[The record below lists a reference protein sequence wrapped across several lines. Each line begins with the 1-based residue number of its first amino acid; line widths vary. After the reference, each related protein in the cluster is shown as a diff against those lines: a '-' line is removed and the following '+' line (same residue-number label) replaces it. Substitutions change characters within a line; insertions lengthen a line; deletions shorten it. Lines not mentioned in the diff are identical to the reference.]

1 MKNKISNNVLLLVII
16 YFAFISLGLPDGI
29 LGTAWPSIR
38 TDLKQPLES
47 MGILTTLL
55 FACSFISSIGSGHI
69 LKKFGTAKVTFI
81 SCVMTGIALF
91 GYAVSPNFI
100 WLVLFTFPL
109 GLGQG
114 AVDSGLNNFVAENYT
129 SRHMNWLHCFWG
141 IGASFGPFIMTRAL
155 IGLGSWRMGYGM
167 ISIIQ
172 LLLATILCMSLV
184 KGVWNVKHKTTQDD
198 NENAN
203 TDHQGLSSKTMQ
215 FMAVF
220 QFFLY
225 TGIEF
230 SISAWI
236 SSVLIE
242 SRGVPM
248 EIAGYV
254 VTVYYFSIMIGRFFS
269 GFIVDKIGNMNMIRG
284 GLILAISGCAIT
296 NFFNN
301 NIIIFLGIAIFG
313 LGLAPLYP
321 CLMHET
327 PNRFLKEVSRKLI
340 GYQVGAACLG
350 GSIVSSGIGVILSN
364 FSLEWIFEIII
375 LLLCI
380 YFVINETLNT
390 KFLHIVRIK
399 D

>member
-1 MKNKISNNVLLLVII
+1 MKKHNSNMGLLLAII

-38 TDLKQPLES
+38 SDLSLPLEL

-55 FACSFISSIGSGHI
+55 FACSFISSVVSGHI
-69 LKKFGTAKVTFI
+69 LNKFGTAKVTFI
-81 SCVMTGIALF
+81 SCLMTGIALL

-100 WLVLFTFPL
+100 WLALFTFPL

-114 AVDSGLNNFVAENYT
+114 AVDSGLNSFVAENYS
-129 SRHMNWLHCFWG
+129 SRHMNWVHCFWG
-141 IGASFGPFIMTRAL
+141 FGASIGPLIMTYAL
-155 IGLGSWRMGYGM
+155 TGFGSWRKGYGS

-172 LLLATILCMSLV
+172 LFLAVLLCISLI
-184 KGVWNVKHKTTQDD
+184 KGIWYVKH
-198 NENAN
+198 N
-203 TDHQGLSSKTMQ
+203 TSQNMNQSTNINKLGLSSKTTQ
-215 FMAVF
+215 FMAIT

-230 SISAWI
+230 SMSAWI

-248 EIAGYV
+248 KLAGYV
-254 VTVYYFSIMIGRFFS
+254 VTIYYFSIMIGRIFS
-269 GFIVDKIGNMNMIRG
+269 GIIVNKLGNMNMIRG
-284 GLILAISGCAIT
+284 GLILAIFGGAII
-296 NFFNN
+296 NFSD
-301 NIIIFLGIAIFG
+301 NIIIMFLGITIFG
-313 LGLAPLYP
+313 IGLAPLYP

-340 GYQVGAACLG
+340 GYQVGAACVG
-350 GSIVSSGIGVILSN
+350 GSIISAGIGVILSN
-364 FSLEWIFEIII
+364 FSLELIFEIII

-380 YFVINETLNT
+380 YFVINEILNM
-390 KFLHIVRIK
+390 KFLHMKTK